1 MITVNRH
8 TPPHTITL
16 VLAAAVGA
24 MATNTFLPSL
34 PGMAREFAVP
44 YATVGLLVSVF
55 LAANAVLQ
63 LVIGPLSDRFGR
75 RPVMVGALV
84 VFVASTFA
92 SLFASDMAT
101 LLSLRVLQASSA
113 AGMALSRA
121 IVRDTG
127 DTEGA
132 ASRIGYITMGMTV
145 APMIGPMI
153 GGALDGTFGWRG
165 SFGVMLVIGIAALA
179 AVWFDLGETNANPSD
194 GFARQFKAWPRLL
207 KSLPFWS
214 FALTAGFTGG
224 VYFAFL
230 GGGPAVASNLLAM
243 TPGGFGAMLVF
254 IGIGYMA
261 GNFISGRFSRR
272 VGISGMMFGGNL
284 VSAIGILIA
293 AGLAAAGT
301 IHPLALFMPLVFL
314 GLGNGLTLPSAGAG
328 LVSIVPELAGSASG
342 LGGALQIAVSAIMS
356 VVAGIVVGTGQTA
369 LPLLALMLAS
379 TLVALA
385 FTALAHRNMAD
396 R

>member
-1 MITVNRH
+1 MNRH

-63 LVIGPLSDRFGR
+63 LVIGPLSDRYGR
-75 RPVMVGALV
+75 RPVMVGALA

-92 SLFASDMAT
+92 SLFATDMAT

-165 SFGVMLVIGIAALA
+165 SFGVMLAVGVAALA
-179 AVWFDLGETNANPSD
+179 AVWFDLGETNDNPSD

-214 FALTAGFTGG
+214 LALTSGFTGG

-243 TPGGFGAMLVF
+243 TPGEFGAMLVF

-272 VGISGMMFGGNL
+272 IGISGMMFAGNL
-284 VSAIGILIA
+284 VNALGILIA
-293 AGLAAAGT
+293 GGLAFAGAT
-301 IHPLALFMPLVFL
+301 HPLALFMPLVFL

-342 LGGALQIAVSAIMS
+342 LGGALQIAVSAVMS
-356 VVAGIVVGTGQTA
+356 VVAGIVVGSGETA

-379 TLVALA
+379 TLAALA
-385 FTALAHRNMAD
+385 CTALARWG
-396 R
+396 